1 MTTGELISVRPNL
14 LAWLPQLF
22 VVNERVAL
30 TGNYRNKNFLSVVA
44 VGATNVGSVRVYH
57 DEVKHLFEI
66 SLLETE
72 IYKIVYCLTFDYVF
86 SFLSHTEQ

>member
-1 MTTGELISVRPNL
+1 MNKVTMLRNKFIIFKLFHVKNIITMTTGELISVRPNL

-30 TGNYRNKNFLSVVA
+30 TGNYQNKNFLSVVA

-57 DEVKHLFEI
+57 DEVKIF
-66 SLLETE
+66 
-72 IYKIVYCLTFDYVF
+72 CLK
-86 SFLSHTEQ
+86 